1 MISAVGDCLYETAKL
16 EAVEALPDSQN
27 ATQVPDF
34 DGIFPIFIATK
45 NAHVLIISD
54 SDGFIIVEWI
64 RASLLLLSW
73 AAMSFS
79 DPPGGALYQRI
90 KKQNEI

>member
-1 MISAVGDCLYETAKL
+1 MKPQKWTLSRVTRLLLSFLNLLVCLDVIVL
-16 EAVEALPDSQN
+16 CILRFLDSQ
-27 ATQVPDF
+27 
-34 DGIFPIFIATK
+34 
-45 NAHVLIISD
+45 
-54 SDGFIIVEWI
+54 GFIIVEWI

-79 DPPGGALYQRI
+79 DSAGGALYERI

>member
-1 MISAVGDCLYETAKL
+1 MKPRKL
-16 EAVEALPDSQN
+16 RLSRVTGLLLKFLNLLVRLDDNNSLNSRFLDSQ
-27 ATQVPDF
+27 
-34 DGIFPIFIATK
+34 
-45 NAHVLIISD
+45 
-54 SDGFIIVEWI
+54 GFIIVEWI

-79 DPPGGALYQRI
+79 DSAGGALYQRI